1 MTSQVVVGDLL
12 MLNMG
17 DLLPADGVF
26 VAGTELKLDES
37 AMTGACGVCV
47 RVCMC
52 ACACACARARVHVR
66 VRVRVCVNVTSTSST
81 CALACVRLLMEVFCV
96 LRLL

>member
-37 AMTGACGVCV
+37 AMTGAC
-47 RVCMC
+47 
-52 ACACACARARVHVR
+52 
-66 VRVRVCVNVTSTSST
+66 
-81 CALACVRLLMEVFCV
+81 ACVHGEGRA
-96 LRLL
+96 